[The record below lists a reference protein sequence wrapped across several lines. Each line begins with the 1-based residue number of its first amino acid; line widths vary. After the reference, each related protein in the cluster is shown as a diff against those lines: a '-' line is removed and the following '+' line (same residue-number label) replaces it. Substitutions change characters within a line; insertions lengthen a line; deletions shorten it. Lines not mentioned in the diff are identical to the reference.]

1 MLAQNG
7 NHRPFL
13 LRLVLNVVQ
22 DVDRPNFPRLAR
34 AELHCVSL
42 TAIGSNLEVRRNN
55 WERRIVKRRFVA
67 ESRRCVLPASKFALA
82 VRRHGMRVVVLGIML
97 A

>member
-1 MLAQNG
+1 MLI
-7 NHRPFL
+7 
-13 LRLVLNVVQ
+13 VQ
-22 DVDRPNFPRLAR
+22 ISPDWRGPSFTS
-34 AELHCVSL
+34 VSL
-42 TAIGSNLEVRRNN
+42 TAIGSNLEVRCNN

-67 ESRRCVLPASKFALA
+67 ESRRCILRASKFALA